1 MPKKNYYVQYRQAG
15 DNELKDQG
23 WEKGKYSRRIGGFLW
38 AKEIIKVTD
47 AEIDDL
53 DTVMSNIALNTPQ
66 KVSQD
71 SLETLMEAMTLQE
84 EQKAG
89 GRRRRRRST
98 RRKRKRT
105 QRKSVQRKRKNKTHT
120 RHRR

>member
-38 AKEIIKVTD
+38 AKEIIKVPD

-53 DTVMSNIALNTPQ
+53 DTVMSNIALNTQ
-66 KVSQD
+66 HEVSKD
-71 SLETLMEAMTLQE
+71 SLDTLMGAMSLQE

-89 GRRRRRRST
+89 RRKRRCRSTRRKRRTST

-105 QRKSVQRKRKNKTHT
+105 AQKR
-120 RHRR
+120 RR

>member
-1 MPKKNYYVQYRQAG
+1 MPKKNYYVQYRQSG
-15 DNELKDQG
+15 DNELEAQG
-23 WEKGKYSRRIGGFLW
+23 WEKGKYSRRIGGVLW
-38 AKEIIKVTD
+38 TKEIIKVTD